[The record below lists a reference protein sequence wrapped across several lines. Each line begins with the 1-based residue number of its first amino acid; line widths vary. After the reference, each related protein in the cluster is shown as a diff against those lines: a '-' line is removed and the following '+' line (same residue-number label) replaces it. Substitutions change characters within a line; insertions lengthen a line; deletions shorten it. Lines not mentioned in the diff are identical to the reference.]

1 MTGRMSGSITDVTHL
16 RATADAPARERHRS
30 VRPADAASLIVVD
43 RSGPS
48 PRLLMG
54 RRHAGHRFMPNAVVF
69 PGGRVDPDDRR
80 MVAFGALPTPTERQL
95 LARTVRGTAARARAL
110 ALCAIR
116 ETCEETGLLIGEAG
130 LGGPD
135 EAPATWQPFV
145 TEGVYPSLEVMRFFA
160 RAITPPGR
168 TKRFDARFFAVDA
181 EAITMRIDVG
191 VGPQSELTELMWLTP
206 DEALADHTAVVTKT
220 IITELVARL
229 EAGLDRDLPVPLF
242 YERHGRWLRE
252 EIP

>member
-1 MTGRMSGSITDVTHL
+1 MTGRMSGPIIDVTHL
-16 RATADAPARERHRS
+16 RAEADTQRRERHTS
-30 VRPADAASLIVVD
+30 VRPADAASLVVVD
-43 RSGPS
+43 RTGAT

-54 RRHAGHRFMPNAVVF
+54 RRHEKHRFMPNAVVF
-69 PGGRVDPDDRR
+69 PGGRIDPDDRR
-80 MVAFGALPTPTERQL
+80 MVAYGALPAATERQL
-95 LARTVRGTAARARAL
+95 MARTVRGTSARARAL

-135 EAPATWQPFV
+135 DAPAPWQPFAS
-145 TEGVYPSLEVMRFFA
+145 EGVYPSLEAMRFVA

-168 TKRFDARFFAVDA
+168 TKRFDARFFVVDA
-181 EAITMRIDVG
+181 EAIAMRIDVG
-191 VGPQSELTELMWLTP
+191 VGPQSELTEIMWLTP
-206 DEALADHTAVVTKT
+206 DEALADQTAVVTKT
-220 IITELVARL
+220 IITEVVQRL
-229 EAGLDRDLPVPLF
+229 EAGLERDLPVPLF